1 MGARSPHRNR
11 NAKRSPEKMRKQR
24 RGTIRWMVPLNA
36 FADPQEEWKLKRRS
50 LLRSWDPLRSRIGC
64 HCRQIKKD
72 LPAKGFS
79 VSPGCFSLKTGQI
92 DFSSRLKKFLSPE
105 SRMPYILVTG
115 DSPKASVFWGT
126 PGRCPFLPQA
136 GEENAFAALF
146 QSAICRCV
154 RAGPGALQFLSHR
167 VRHVPCFG
175 YHDPAGD
182 FPALRDI
189 RRYPVHEGSRCQKP
203 AFSGIRPAQDVQDQ
217 EGAGDRLGNI

>member
-1 MGARSPHRNR
+1 
-11 NAKRSPEKMRKQR
+11 
-24 RGTIRWMVPLNA
+24 
-36 FADPQEEWKLKRRS
+36 
-50 LLRSWDPLRSRIGC
+50 
-64 HCRQIKKD
+64 
-72 LPAKGFS
+72 
-79 VSPGCFSLKTGQI
+79 
-92 DFSSRLKKFLSPE
+92 
-105 SRMPYILVTG
+105 MPYILVTG

-136 GEENAFAALF
+136 GEKNAFAALF

-167 VRHVPCFG
+167 VRHVPCFS